1 MTYSPQNLRR
11 MELYIYDL
19 PDWPRFRWNREELSD
34 SLALV
39 RHQQGKLTGHMEALG
54 FALRKEAVLNTL
66 TEDVVKTSEI
76 EGEILNADKVRSSIA
91 RRLGMDIGALTTP
104 DRNVEGIVE
113 IMLDATE
120 KYDQPL
126 TKERLFS
133 WHAALFPTGFSGLSR
148 ITVASWRDDQHGPM
162 QVVSGAMG
170 HERIHYQA
178 PPAGRLEQE
187 MTAFLDWFN
196 NQTAI
201 DPVIKAALA
210 HLWFVIIHP
219 FDDGNG
225 RIARA
230 IADMALARSEG
241 SSQRFYS
248 MSAQIRVERKT
259 YYSVLENIQNETMDV
274 TPWVDWFLN
283 CLGRAITGAQD
294 VLASVL
300 NKAKFWESVSQI
312 PLNDRQRLI
321 LNKLLNGFEGKL
333 TTDKYAKIA
342 KCSQDTAY
350 RDILDLVSKGILV
363 RNAEKGRSTSYS
375 LMSRN

>member
-1 MTYSPQNLRR
+1 
-11 MELYIYDL
+11 
-19 PDWPRFRWNREELSD
+19 
-34 SLALV
+34 
-39 RHQQGKLTGHMEALG
+39 
-54 FALRKEAVLNTL
+54 
-66 TEDVVKTSEI
+66 
-76 EGEILNADKVRSSIA
+76 
-91 RRLGMDIGALTTP
+91 
-104 DRNVEGIVE
+104 
-113 IMLDATE
+113 
-120 KYDQPL
+120 
-126 TKERLFS
+126 
-133 WHAALFPTGFSGLSR
+133 
-148 ITVASWRDDQHGPM
+148 
-162 QVVSGAMG
+162 MG
-170 HERIHYQA
+170 NERIHYQA